1 MRILVTAAGGALAPL
16 NIRLMKSGRRKV
28 EVVAVDTRADAV
40 GRHFADV
47 FAAVPSGNDPS
58 YVDAVIDLVRR
69 YKVDVVL
76 PWSDEEALALT
87 SRRGDVEAAGAML
100 ACVEYETLKVMSSKT
115 ATLSRL
121 QAHGIRTP
129 RWRIAQDSDSL
140 SHLLREMRAEFG
152 EVAIKPVSSR
162 GARDTYVIRQDIT
175 GRADYYGSREIHV
188 DWATF
193 ERDYRAGLGA
203 ILPVMVMERL
213 RAPAYDIDILA
224 KEGRVMR
231 AVPRERINP
240 AGIPFHGSYFRFSAG
255 LLDLAEKVTKAFN
268 LSWLYD
274 YDLMT
279 AADGEPVVIEINPRP
294 SGSIAASITAGVPF
308 YDDLFDL
315 LAGDRPKPVDLPADG
330 QVVVPYLSCHVSTVG
345 DGLARK
351 IG

>member
-16 NIRLMKSGRRKV
+16 NIRLMKSGRRKI
-28 EVVAVDTRADAV
+28 EVVAVDTRVDAV

-47 FAAVPSGNDPS
+47 FSAVPPGNDPS
-58 YVDAVIDLVRR
+58 YVDAVTDLVRR
-69 YKVDVVL
+69 HRVDVVL
-76 PWSDEEALALT
+76 PWSDEEALALA
-87 SRRGDVEAAGAML
+87 SRRADVQAAGAML
-100 ACVEYETLKVMSSKT
+100 ACVDHEILKVMNSKT

-129 RWRIAQDSDSL
+129 RWQIAQDGDSL
-140 SHLLREMRAEFG
+140 SRALQEMRAEFG

-162 GARDTYVIRQDIT
+162 GARDTYVIRKDIA
-175 GRADYYGSREIHV
+175 GRVDYYGSREIHV
-188 DWATF
+188 DWTMF
-193 ERDYRAGLGA
+193 ERDYRACLDA

-224 KEGRVMR
+224 KDGRVIR
-231 AVPRERINP
+231 AVPRERVNP
-240 AGIPFHGSYFRFSAG
+240 AGIPFHGSHFRFSAG

-294 SGSIAASITAGVPF
+294 SGSIAASITAGIPF

-315 LAGDRPKPVDLPADG
+315 LAGEGVKPADLPADG
-330 QVVVPYLSCHVSTVG
+330 QMVVPYLSCHISTANAG
-345 DGLARK
+345 PTGK
-351 IG
+351 TG